1 VQLHGELGDVGETE
15 IGHPAEGSRR
25 TAASFPQ
32 PDSGG
37 VIFGQPIQGGPDGRG
52 PSDEKRA
59 RRQPTPVTKSAETTS
74 R

>member
-1 VQLHGELGDVGETE
+1 MQLHGELGDVGETE

-37 VIFGQPIQGGPDGRG
+37 VIFGQLIQGARMAAARATRNGPAANPLQSPRV
-52 PSDEKRA
+52 PR
-59 RRQPTPVTKSAETTS
+59 
-74 R
+74 